1 MNYVAF
7 LPTMPP
13 TVNNAFATVRGR
25 RVLTKSQRDFRKV
38 VSGIVYK
45 PMPDDWEYVNVKIVL
60 IPKRKMR
67 FDVDN
72 RIKPTLDALT
82 SCGFWKDDSQV
93 ASVFIQV
100 SEPCEQDGTI
110 IVVEKADKKYRPLRD
125 LIPKLGNAIVFKC
138 KQFFCKEDINEDE

>member
-1 MNYVAF
+1 MKYVAF
-7 LPTMPP
+7 LPCMPP

-25 RVLTKSQRDFRKV
+25 RVLTKSQKDFRKV
-38 VSGIVYK
+38 VSGIVAK
-45 PMPDDWEYVNVKIVL
+45 RIPDDWEFVDVEIIL

-82 SCGFWKDDSQV
+82 SCGFWRDDSQV

-100 SEPCEQDGTI
+100 SEPCEEEGTI
-110 IVVEKADKKYRPLRD
+110 ITVEKTEKKYRPLRD
-125 LIPKLGNAIVFKC
+125 LLPTLANAIIFKC
-138 KQFFCKEDINEDE
+138 KQFFKKEEEDEKR

>member
-1 MNYVAF
+1 MKFVAF
-7 LPTMPP
+7 LPVMPP

-38 VSGIVYK
+38 VSGVVSKAI
-45 PMPDDWEYVNVKIVL
+45 PDDWEFVDVEIVL

-72 RIKPTLDALT
+72 RIKPMLDALT

-93 ASVFIQV
+93 ASVYIQV
-100 SEPCEQDGTI
+100 SVPCEQEGTI
-110 IVVEKADKKYRPLRD
+110 ITVRKAEKKYRPLRD
-125 LIPKLGNAIVFKC
+125 LLPRLADAIVFR
-138 KQFFCKEDINEDE
+138 CKEFFRRDKSEEEF